1 MKKTI
6 YFLVFSFCILS
17 NLFAQESKYKALTDV
32 STGEEL
38 NLFLSYYYTN
48 SNLDL
53 VPKALR
59 YIHIKKINSNKETER
74 HIVPFFAQ
82 VFKANDDKI
91 PSWFEELQNLT
102 DDDMYIFSH
111 ALFLSGGSNAKKVIQ
126 KFLDST
132 DNDEL
137 KQVLT
142 KLSSDRQ
149 AIDLRTIPLTNPVY
163 LDMIWSS
170 FFATGDVSYLDR
182 LILATDSNKKTVD
195 EILIYS
201 AARWSLKAVA
211 KDHKKVFDF
220 CISKKGK
227 YSKDINAFLNDIE
240 S

>member
-1 MKKTI
+1 
-6 YFLVFSFCILS
+6 
-17 NLFAQESKYKALTDV
+17 
-32 STGEEL
+32 
-38 NLFLSYYYTN
+38 
-48 SNLDL
+48 
-53 VPKALR
+53 
-59 YIHIKKINSNKETER
+59 
-74 HIVPFFAQ
+74 
-82 VFKANDDKI
+82 
-91 PSWFEELQNLT
+91 
-102 DDDMYIFSH
+102 MYIFSH
-111 ALFLSGGSNAKKVIQ
+111 ALFLSGGFNAKKVIQ

-149 AIDLRTIPLTNPVY
+149 AIDLMTIPLTNPVY

-170 FFATGDVSYLDR
+170 FFDTGDVSYLDR

-227 YSKDINAFLNDIE
+227 YSKDINAFLNDFE